1 MKSANEKN
9 VLISGA
15 SIAGLST
22 AYWLHQLGYR
32 VTIVELAAH
41 PRVGG
46 AAINIQGDALTSAKR
61 MGIYEHLKA
70 HRLQLERLEFKNA
83 DDVTEGQLLLQSE
96 EPDDEP
102 TEIEIERDKL
112 VPALVAALHD
122 EVEFLFSNRIT
133 GLSELADAVRVTFRQ
148 GPPRTFDLVIGCDG
162 AHSGVRKL
170 WFDNEPEYVHFLDY
184 YFSLSIVNSLL
195 IPQGTAQLYNV
206 PDQGIMLNA
215 YKGKTDIVFWFF
227 SEQEIS
233 YDYRNAAQQRQLV
246 EEQFTGQGWRTT
258 ELLAQAQQANI
269 LYFDKFC
276 QVRMPSWTKG
286 RVALVGDAGY
296 CASPAAGMGA
306 TLAMSGAAA
315 VAEALATHGDNYAA
329 AFEAYNQGLRPVIE
343 QVQATAR
350 TMLSTYFVPK
360 TEEAIRIRNME
371 GISF

>member
-1 MKSANEKN
+1 MKSVNEKN

-148 GPPRTFDLVIGCDG
+148 GPPRTFELVIGCDG

-258 ELLAQAQQANI
+258 ELLAQAQQADI
-269 LYFDKFC
+269 SYFDKFC